1 MNKGKI
7 ITVFGSSKPKPGEA
21 AYETAHQVGKSL
33 AEAGFGLCNGGYG
46 GTMEAGAKG
55 TKEGGGKTIGVTCTI
70 FGRSG
75 PNAFLDEIIETNDLH
90 TRLTRLIDIAEGYV
104 VLPGG
109 SGTLVELSLVWELVA
124 KKLMAPR
131 PIILM
136 GEFWKPV
143 IEIAATERPKS
154 LAFIQYAHSPAE
166 AVRLLAQG
174 M

>member
-1 MNKGKI
+1 MNHNKI
-7 ITVFGSSKPKPGEA
+7 ITIFGSSKPKPGEESYER
-21 AYETAHQVGKSL
+21 AYLVGKTL
-33 AEAGFGLCNGGYG
+33 AEAGFGICNGGYG
-46 GTMEAGAKG
+46 GTMEAGSKGAKDV
-55 TKEGGGKTIGVTCTI
+55 GGVTIGITCNI

-90 TRLTRLIDIAEGYV
+90 TRLTKLIDIACGYV

-124 KKLMAPR
+124 KKLITQK

-136 GEFWKPV
+136 GDFWKPV
-143 IEIAATERPKS
+143 IEIAAIERPKS
-154 LAFIQYAHSPAE
+154 LAFIQYAHTPADV
-166 AVRLLAQG
+166 VRILTEV